1 MIYVL
6 CHLFFSITSYKN
18 MNIMQVAICLYIRS
32 FVLSVGTTIHFSV
45 LPKRPLEPLE
55 EPENSRNTLSY
66 LNNLGSGNPQ
76 YAVLCCM
83 TTLTPYLLMSLST

>member
-55 EPENSRNTLSY
+55 ELENSRNTLYDASY
-66 LNNLGSGNPQ
+66 LNNLDSRNTHQ
-76 YAVLCCM
+76 Y
-83 TTLTPYLLMSLST
+83 